1 MVLAER
7 LGGVTSLFKL
17 ERTLARIW
25 TLVLDE
31 VGWDLLREILVF
43 GIRISQMITTLAR
56 SIYT

>member
-7 LGGVTSLFKL
+7 LGGVTSLFML